1 VLAHPDRVL
10 SPKTLILFSFC
21 LFEIYLNKIATKSI
35 ITYISLID
43 HVECV
48 GDSAYYVTFDIRLG
62 TESHVD
68 KRLRTLTMTGATRV
82 FGFCGRGLSMKFGKG
97 RNM

>member
-1 VLAHPDRVL
+1 MLAHPDRVL